1 MSSDAKERIRAAID
15 IAEVVSEVVNLKPA
29 GRGQLKGLC
38 PFHNEKTP
46 SFHVHQDRGFYYCFG
61 CGAKGDVFDFLMQT
75 QGIDF
80 AESLKILGQR
90 SGIEVTP
97 PTQTDLKKR
106 DIYELN
112 KIALKYFKEQLSD
125 DVKDYL
131 LKRKLTLESIEKFEL
146 GFAVDSWDAFL
157 KFALAKNISEQEL
170 FDAGL
175 IRNNDRGRSYDY
187 FRNRIIFPIKDY
199 LGRVVGFSGRVLDD
213 SLPKYLNTNETSVF
227 KKAELLYAL
236 DLAKHDIR
244 ESRKAIVVEGFMD
257 AIALHQ
263 TGFGNTVAALGA
275 NLTMQQAIA
284 LKRLDVNRVYLAFDA
299 DEAGQRA
306 ILSGLDQKIGNEF
319 LITAVSV
326 PHGKDPADTVLDGD
340 IEDFKKAL
348 EEGLS
353 EVDFRFKTVLAK
365 YDANTTEGKKDILNE
380 LLPSLS
386 PKDVFDPVSAEMK
399 RLVIHHLAINP
410 RELNRL
416 INSKRRRKFSTV
428 QVKGLETTTKK
439 MSQIARLEQEI
450 IALVLLEP
458 ISIEEHVELIQSSI
472 PENDSLNILREFI
485 SICTQE
491 GYNDHQILERY
502 REKDESELIFKRLF
516 SLNSNEE
523 LKIDIDK
530 HLNKILS
537 SLREMLLDAQKE
549 ALRQKLLEHLS
560 KLRKELRNPEISER
574 ELQEFYDEL
583 QQFQRILPVQDAETR
598 LRDTSTHIKKLKLN

>member
-1 MSSDAKERIRAAID
+1 MSSDAKERIRAAVD
-15 IAEVVSEVVNLKPA
+15 IAEVVSELVSLKPA

-80 AESLKILGQR
+80 GESLKMLGQR
-90 SGIEVTP
+90 TGIEVCP
-97 PTQTDLKKR
+97 PTQSDLKKR

-112 KIALKYFKEQLSD
+112 KMALKYFKGQLSD
-125 DVKDYL
+125 DVKNYL
-131 LKRKLTLESIEKFEL
+131 LKRKLTVESIEKFDL
-146 GFAVDSWDAFL
+146 GFALNSWDAFL
-157 KFALAKNISEQEL
+157 KFALAKNVTEQEL

-175 IRNNDRGRSYDY
+175 IRKNDSGLSYDY

-199 LGRVVGFSGRVLDD
+199 LGRVVGFSGRVIDD
-213 SLPKYLNTNETSVF
+213 SMPKYMNTNETSVF

-244 ESRKAIVVEGFMD
+244 ETGKAIVVEGFMD

-263 TGFGNTVAALGA
+263 TGFGNSVAALGA

-319 LITAVSV
+319 LIKAVTV
-326 PHGKDPADTVLDGD
+326 PYGKDPADAVLDGN
-340 IEDFKKAL
+340 IEDFKNAL

-353 EVDFRFKTVLAK
+353 EIDFRFKTVLAK
-365 YDANTTEGKKDILNE
+365 YNSKTTEGKKDILNE

-386 PKDVFDPVSAEMK
+386 SKDVFDPVAAEMK
-399 RLVIHHLAINP
+399 RLVIHHLEINP

-416 INSKRRRKFSTV
+416 INSRQRRKLSTV
-428 QVKGLETTTKK
+428 QVKGLETSTKK

-458 ISIEEHVELIQSSI
+458 DSIREHVELIQSSV
-472 PENDSLNILREFI
+472 PENDDLNILREFI
-485 SICTQE
+485 IISHQE
-491 GYNDHQILERY
+491 DYKDHQILKRY
-502 REKDESELIFKRLF
+502 RNKKESELIFKRLF
-516 SLNSNEE
+516 SLNSNED
-523 LKIDIDK
+523 LKIDTK
-530 HLNKILS
+530 KYLNKTLS

-549 ALRQKLLEHLS
+549 SLKQKLLEHIAKVKKQVS
-560 KLRKELRNPEISER
+560 DPEISKE
-574 ELQEFYDEL
+574 ELQEINNEL
-583 QQFQRILPVQDAETR
+583 QQIYKIYPVQDAETR